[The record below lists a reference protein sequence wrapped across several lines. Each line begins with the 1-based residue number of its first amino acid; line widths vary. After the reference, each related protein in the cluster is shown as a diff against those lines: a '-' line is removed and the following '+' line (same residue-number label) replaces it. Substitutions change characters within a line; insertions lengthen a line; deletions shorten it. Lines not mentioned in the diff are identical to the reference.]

1 MHTNLIVTV
10 KFSQDCRFGF
20 AGVIKGS
27 MEMLAVDVG
36 QIQVWHEAALQP
48 PQGTLFT
55 KTKRNSIVDA
65 NGLRHKTNA
74 ALLVRTYSHL
84 DPKLRGFG
92 AVSCLHQKSDEK
104 YVLVCGKGIKN
115 VHIWVFTPPQMSAT
129 KPFEPVSDPLWT
141 CLYDVATNGVTI
153 ESLGFRLRSC
163 SNDDGTVSTPKLE
176 MLSKSS
182 GMGIRVWD
190 LSNLEQDASNNK
202 IPYEDI
208 ANSNDCK
215 AFCEEGTLSFGGTY
229 DFSVMRLDAPKW
241 ANR

>member
-36 QIQVWHEAALQP
+36 QIQVWHESALQTAIP
-48 PQGTLFT
+48 
-55 KTKRNSIVDA
+55 KRNSVTDS

-74 ALLVRTYSHL
+74 ARLVRTYSHL

-92 AVSCLHQKSDEK
+92 AVSCLHYESEDK

-115 VHIWVFTPPQMSAT
+115 VHIWVFKPPQMSIT
-129 KPFEPVSDPLWT
+129 KPHEPISDPVWT

-153 ESLGFRLRSC
+153 ESLGFRLKART
-163 SNDDGTVSTPKLE
+163 NDSSTVSTPKLE

-190 LSNLEQDASNNK
+190 LSNLEQDASSNK